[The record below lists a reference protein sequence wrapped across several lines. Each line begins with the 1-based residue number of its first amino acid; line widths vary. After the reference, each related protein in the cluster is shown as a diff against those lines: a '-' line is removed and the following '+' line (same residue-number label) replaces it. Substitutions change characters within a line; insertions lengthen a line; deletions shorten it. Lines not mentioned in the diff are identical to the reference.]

1 MEKQARCYG
10 VEQQVVADGSYACD
24 NAIEPGGM
32 PLHVFANFDGLEE
45 RGNLPSSL
53 DMLQRYKKRLV
64 AEGQRGGKKRSF
76 CPLVDFLATSL
87 RTRTIL

>member
-45 RGNLPSSL
+45 RREPSL
-53 DMLQRYKKRLV
+53 KPGYAAKVQKETCC
-64 AEGQRGGKKRSF
+64 EGSARREKRSF